1 MSTKENTALLAVDI
15 LVQQLSLLNARLQPE
30 LMAKTR
36 PETAVKMALLA
47 CKLTELT
54 AAMYEPDV
62 DEIL

>member
-1 MSTKENTALLAVDI
+1 MSTKENAKLLAVDV
-15 LVQQLSLLNARLQPE
+15 LVHQLSLLNARLQPE

-54 AAMYEPDV
+54 AAMYEPDL